1 MRWHEIISEKLVHA
15 NRLADRPIGTKI
27 KKALPLVPGVAPPPD
42 PGTAIAMALPQIAQA
57 VAGASQQAATTA
69 VAMDDAE
76 EQQQAQA
83 ALAVQ
88 QYEQAKKQQ

>member
-57 VAGASQQAATTA
+57 VAGASQQAAQTA

-76 EQQQAQA
+76 EQQAQA

>member
-15 NRLADRPIGTKI
+15 NRLADRPMGTKI
-27 KKALPLVPGVAPPPD
+27 KKALPLVPGVSPPPD

-57 VAGASQQAATTA
+57 VAGGSQMAAQTA

-76 EQQQAQA
+76 EQQTQA
-83 ALAVQ
+83 AIAAQ

>member
-15 NRLADRPIGTKI
+15 MPLKDRPIGTGI
-27 KKALPLVPGVAPPPD
+27 KKATPLVPSVMPPPD

-57 VAGASQQAATTA
+57 VAGGSQAAAQQA

-76 EQQQAQA
+76 EQQQA
-83 ALAVQ
+83 ALAAQ
-88 QYEQAKKQQ
+88 QYEQAKKPQ